1 MSDKIALIVIAICV
15 VVVAII
21 AFSTK
26 NETFEYIEYE
36 YNEDVIESFPTS
48 AQNVLIS
55 DTNGNLSVTSDLGLQ
70 NLTVA
75 SDSNINGNLAVKGN
89 LNQTGTINAAGS
101 INASGNLNVT
111 GTINGN
117 NLGPGIFGGS
127 GKQIKTD
134 VVLAGDGHS
143 GRLHLVGDNIYVMA
157 KGGMRIAN
165 DGNSSNPWGAAKGD
179 LTVDNSLTVAGLD
192 VKKALDTLANRV
204 DALEQG
210 VAYKTKFA
218 NSCGGGACNQKG
230 SICLPGRPGAGA
242 STWVCDGSAWVAQST
257 YGT

>member
-1 MSDKIALIVIAICV
+1 MSNTDKIVLIVIAIAAV
-15 VVVAII
+15 VIAII

-26 NETFEYIEYE
+26 NETFEHIEE
-36 YNEDVIESFPTS
+36 RNVIENFPTV
-48 AQNVLIS
+48 AQNILTS
-55 DTNGNLSVTSDLGLQ
+55 DANGNLSVTSDLGLQ

-75 SDSNINGNLAVKGN
+75 SDSNIGGNLAVKGN
-89 LNQTGTINAAGS
+89 LNQTGAINAAGS
-101 INASGNLNVT
+101 INASGNLNVS

-134 VVLAGDGHS
+134 VVLAGDGHA

-165 DGNSSNPWGAAKGD
+165 DGNTANPWGGANGN
-179 LTVDNSLTVAGLD
+179 LTVDNSLTVAGRNIINDLN
-192 VKKALDTLANRV
+192 TLANRIA
-204 DALEQG
+204 ALEDG
-210 VAYKTKFA
+210 AAYKTKFA
-218 NSCGGGACNQKG
+218 SSCGGSTCNQKG
-230 SICLPGRPGAGA
+230 SICLPGRPGAG
-242 STWVCDGSAWVAQST
+242 SDTWVCDGSAWARQST

>member
-1 MSDKIALIVIAICV
+1 
-15 VVVAII
+15 
-21 AFSTK
+21 
-26 NETFEYIEYE
+26 
-36 YNEDVIESFPTS
+36 
-48 AQNVLIS
+48 
-55 DTNGNLSVTSDLGLQ
+55 
-70 NLTVA
+70 
-75 SDSNINGNLAVKGN
+75 
-89 LNQTGTINAAGS
+89 
-101 INASGNLNVT
+101 
-111 GTINGN
+111 
-117 NLGPGIFGGS
+117 
-127 GKQIKTD
+127 
-134 VVLAGDGHS
+134 
-143 GRLHLVGDNIYVMA
+143 MA

-192 VKKALDTLANRV
+192 VKKALDALANRV

-242 STWVCDGSAWVAQST
+242 STWVCDGSAWIQQST